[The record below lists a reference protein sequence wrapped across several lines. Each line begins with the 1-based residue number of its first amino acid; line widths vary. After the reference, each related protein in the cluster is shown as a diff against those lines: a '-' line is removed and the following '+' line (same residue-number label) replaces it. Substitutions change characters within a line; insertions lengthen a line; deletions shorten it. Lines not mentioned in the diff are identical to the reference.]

1 MIKFGKSFDW
11 IRLNIFYFILLG
23 LTLCFLISF
32 GLSGAFAFYYIIVIA
47 LLVADEI
54 TAKTI
59 LKVSRQQFPSFFK
72 STAFWRVGLL
82 QQFGRFFLSL
92 AAMGLLGFK
101 EEFGL
106 TLQNMNESLWLI
118 LSMGLPFAV
127 LFSCGAYVFVK
138 KSQQGKSPI
147 PSTDWMK
154 NSSDRV
160 GTIAYC
166 FSMNGIG
173 EEIFYRGLIQGY
185 LSVNMTGFILL
196 GSFPLMH
203 STILVMVIFILVHF
217 YTMGE
222 TTVEFI
228 TMLPYR
234 IIIAFILGITFQL
247 TSSLLAPIVIHN
259 ISNGLLVFA
268 SILASKTD

>member
-1 MIKFGKSFDW
+1 M
-11 IRLNIFYFILLG
+11 
-23 LTLCFLISF
+23 
-32 GLSGAFAFYYIIVIA
+32 LSGVFAFYYIIVIA
-47 LLVADEI
+47 LLLADEI
-54 TAKTI
+54 IAKTV

-82 QQFGRFFLSL
+82 QQFCRLFLSL
-92 AAMGLLGFK
+92 VAMGLLGFK

-106 TLQNMNESLWLI
+106 TLQNMNESLRLI
-118 LSMGLPFAV
+118 LSLGLPFAV
-127 LFSCGAYVFVK
+127 FFSVGAYVVVK
-138 KSQQGKSPI
+138 KSQPEGASM

-154 NSSDRV
+154 NSSDRI

-173 EEIFYRGLIQGY
+173 EENFYRGLIQGY
-185 LSVNMTGFILL
+185 LSLNMTGFILL
-196 GSFPLMH
+196 GSFPLLY
-203 STILVMVIFILVHF
+203 STLLVAIIFILVHF

-222 TTVEFI
+222 TTAEFI

-247 TSSLLAPIVIHN
+247 TGSLLAPIVIHN
-259 ISNGLLVFA
+259 ISNGLLVLA
-268 SILASKTD
+268 AILASKTD